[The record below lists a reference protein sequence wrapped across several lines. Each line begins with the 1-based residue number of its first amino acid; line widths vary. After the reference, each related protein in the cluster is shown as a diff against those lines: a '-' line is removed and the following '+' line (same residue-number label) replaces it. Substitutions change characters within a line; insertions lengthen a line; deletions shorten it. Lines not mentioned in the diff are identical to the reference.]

1 MDVLR
6 GRQYNAWAREQP
18 AGKVTE
24 RSLRGLILGAV
35 LVAAIS
41 GANVITHAAGTPT
54 ATITATPTA
63 TPAPP
68 ASPSPVL
75 ATLDARPKSISFP
88 SEVVGHQGKPAR
100 IKLVNHATA
109 VAVTLWQPA
118 VSSGFVV
125 TSSNCPGELQPGASC
140 TIEVAFVPTAKGKQ
154 HGLLR
159 VNSNAE
165 FGSHT
170 VKLNG
175 HGAAPK
181 MKAHPQSLSFG
192 QVPVDTVS
200 SPQSITLVNLRPAP
214 ISFTTAPA
222 ATPPFNV
229 TASTCGTI
237 AAKPGTCII
246 SVEFAPH
253 ERGKF
258 EGTLEL
264 QDNAANS
271 PQHIKLFGSSK

>member
-1 MDVLR
+1 M
-6 GRQYNAWAREQP
+6 
-18 AGKVTE
+18 TE
-24 RSLRGLILGAV
+24 RSIRGLILGAA
-35 LVAAIS
+35 LVAAIP
-41 GANVITHAAGTPT
+41 GANAISRAAGTPA
-54 ATITATPTA
+54 ATITAKPPA
-63 TPAPP
+63 TPAPT

-75 ATLDARPKSISFP
+75 ATLDAGPKSISFP
-88 SEVVGHQGKPAR
+88 SEVVGHQGKPAK
-100 IKLVNHATA
+100 ITVVNHATA
-109 VAVTLWQPA
+109 VPVSLWQPA

-154 HGLLR
+154 HGLLQ
-159 VNSNAE
+159 VSSNAE

-170 VKLNG
+170 VKLKG
-175 HGAAPK
+175 RGVAPK
-181 MKAHPQSLSFG
+181 MKAYPPSLSFG
-192 QVPVDTVS
+192 QVSADAVS
-200 SPQSITLVNLRPAP
+200 SSQSITLVNPSPAP

-229 TASTCGTI
+229 SASTCGTI
-237 AAKPGTCII
+237 AANGGSCII

>member
-1 MDVLR
+1 M
-6 GRQYNAWAREQP
+6 
-18 AGKVTE
+18 TE
-24 RSLRGLILGAV
+24 RSLLGLMVGAA

-41 GANVITHAAGTPT
+41 GANAIGHAAGTPAAAVT
-54 ATITATPTA
+54 STPA
-63 TPAPP
+63 VTPAPAAT
-68 ASPSPVL
+68 ASPVP
-75 ATLDARPKSISFP
+75 ARLDASPKSISFP
-88 SEVVGHQGKPAR
+88 SEVVGHQGRLAKITVA
-100 IKLVNHATA
+100 NHAAA
-109 VAVTLWQPA
+109 VPVSLSQPA

-125 TSSNCPGELQPGASC
+125 TSSDCPGELQPGASC

-159 VNSNAE
+159 VNSNAA

-170 VKLNG
+170 VKLRG
-175 HGAAPK
+175 RGVAPK

-200 SPQSITLVNLRPAP
+200 SPQSVTLVNLSPAP

-237 AAKPGTCII
+237 AANGATCTI

-253 ERGKF
+253 ERGRF
-258 EGTLEL
+258 EGVLEL
-264 QDNAANS
+264 HDNAANS
-271 PQHIKLFGSSK
+271 PQHIKLFASSK

>member
-1 MDVLR
+1 
-6 GRQYNAWAREQP
+6 
-18 AGKVTE
+18 VTE
-24 RSLRGLILGAV
+24 RSLRGLILGAA

-41 GANVITHAAGTPT
+41 GANAIVRAAGTPA
-54 ATITATPTA
+54 ATITAMPTA
-63 TPAPP
+63 TPTST
-68 ASPSPVL
+68 ASPNPVL
-75 ATLDARPKSISFP
+75 ATLDASPKSISFP
-88 SEVVGHQGKPAR
+88 SEVVGHQGKPAK
-100 IKLVNHATA
+100 ITVVNHATA
-109 VAVTLWQPA
+109 VPVSLWQPA

-154 HGLLR
+154 HGLLQ

-170 VKLNG
+170 VKLKG
-175 HGAAPK
+175 RGVAPK
-181 MKAHPQSLSFG
+181 MKAHPQSLSFE
-192 QVPVDTVS
+192 QVSVDTVS
-200 SPQSITLVNLRPAP
+200 SPQSMTLVNLSPAP
-214 ISFTTAPA
+214 ISFATAPA

-229 TASTCGTI
+229 SASTCGTI
-237 AAKPGTCII
+237 AANGGSCII